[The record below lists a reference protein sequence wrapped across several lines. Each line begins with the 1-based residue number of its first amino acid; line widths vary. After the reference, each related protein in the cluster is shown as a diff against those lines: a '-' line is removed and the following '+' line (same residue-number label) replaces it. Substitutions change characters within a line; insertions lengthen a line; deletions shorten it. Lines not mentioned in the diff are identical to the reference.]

1 MKSFYNIAYLI
12 TSIALLSLF
21 SPTVS
26 VASSKWDGS
35 YNAVID
41 FKMSEKT
48 VCPRK
53 LPIEIELV
61 VDRGKISG
69 FIFNNGGGNTHQF
82 CKLYHNGDISGRVLK
97 DGTLDLVEINQK
109 NAHSKLY
116 SSFRLEGNID
126 GRIKLISRAPQ
137 YHPLHRFE
145 LVRRE
150 NNSASVVS
158 SQKKDIIELS
168 L

>member
-1 MKSFYNIAYLI
+1 MKHFSFIACI
-12 TSIALLSLF
+12 INSIALLLFF

-53 LPIEIELV
+53 LPIEIELI

-82 CKLYHNGDISGRVLK
+82 CKLYHNGDISGQVLK
-97 DGTLDLVEINQK
+97 DGTLELVEINQK

-126 GRIKLISRAPQ
+126 GRIKIISRAPQ

-150 NNSASVVS
+150 DKSTSA
-158 SQKKDIIELS
+158 
-168 L
+168 